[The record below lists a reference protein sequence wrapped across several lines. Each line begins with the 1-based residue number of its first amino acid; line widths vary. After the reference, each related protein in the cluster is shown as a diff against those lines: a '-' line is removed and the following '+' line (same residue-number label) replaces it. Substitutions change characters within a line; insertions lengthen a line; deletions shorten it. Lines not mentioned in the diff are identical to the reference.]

1 MQNSS
6 QKNQFDVAVI
16 GCGVVGAAVARQLAK
31 YRLSVCVLEKEND
44 VAVGTT
50 KANSAIIHAGYD
62 PRPGTLMA
70 RLNVRGV
77 ELVKELA
84 PKLHFPYQP
93 IGSLILAFSEENMNT
108 VQVLYQRGK
117 HNGVPGLQILSRE
130 QVLKMEPRLNPEIK
144 GALYAPS
151 AGIVSPWRMALAFAE
166 SAVVNGVTLKRNSP
180 VTGIQ
185 KVEGGYCLTIPQGK
199 ITARYVVN
207 CTGVDSWATASLLQ
221 QPPYEM
227 KPNRGEYYLMDKSA
241 GDTVHHVI
249 FQCPTE
255 VGKGVLVSPTVDGN
269 LIVGPNS
276 EPVSGAGDTGT
287 TAEGLEFVR
296 KMALLSVPGLNW
308 RESIRNF
315 AGVRANTNIDD
326 FQIRELCKGFIDV
339 AGIKSPG
346 LSSAPAIAEYVQ
358 ELLLRSGLRLLSNPD
373 FREELPE
380 PVRFKE
386 LSGDEKAEAIR
397 KNPLYG
403 RIICRCETISEGEM
417 VDALHSPI
425 PPVSIDGIKRR
436 CGAGMGRCQGGFCGP
451 RVHEII
457 ARETGMPMEAVM
469 QDRAGMAIVTGE
481 TKCGEGEA

>member
-1 MQNSS
+1 METRRY
-6 QKNQFDVAVI
+6 DIAVI
-16 GCGVVGAAVARQLAK
+16 GCGVIGAAVARQLSQ
-31 YRLSVCVLEKEND
+31 YQLSVCVLEKEND

-62 PRPGTLMA
+62 PKPGSMMA
-70 RLNVRGV
+70 KLNVRGV

-93 IGSLILAFSEENMNT
+93 IGSLLLAFTEENLKT
-108 VQVLYQRGK
+108 VEVLYQRGRQ
-117 HNGVPGLQILSRE
+117 NGVPDLQILSAEEVRE
-130 QVLKMEPRLNPEIK
+130 MEPNINPEIK

-166 SAVVNGVTLKRNSP
+166 SAVRNGVELRRNCP
-180 VTGIQ
+180 VTGIS
-185 KVEGGYCLTIPQGK
+185 KTADGYELDTPSGK
-199 ITARYVVN
+199 ISAQYVVN
-207 CTGVDSWATASLLQ
+207 ATGVDAFAVASLLK
-221 QPPYEM
+221 QPSYEM
-227 KPNRGEYYLMDKSA
+227 KPNRGEYYLMDKCA
-241 GDTVHHVI
+241 GNTVHHVI

-255 VGKGVLVSPTVDGN
+255 VGKGILVSPTVDGN
-269 LIVGPNS
+269 LIVGPNA
-276 EPVSGAGDTGT
+276 EPVEGAKETGT
-287 TAEGLEFVR
+287 TADGLAFVR

-308 RESIRNF
+308 RDSIRNF

-326 FQIRELCKGFIDV
+326 FQIRWLEPGFLDV

-346 LSSAPAIAEYVQ
+346 LSSAPAIGEYVA
-358 ELLLRSGLRLLSNPD
+358 ELLMEQGVQLLRKEQ
-373 FREELPE
+373 FQEELPE
-380 PVRFKE
+380 TVRFKE
-386 LSGDEKAEAIR
+386 LSPEEKKQAVQ

-403 RIICRCETISEGEM
+403 RIICRCETVTEGEM

-457 ARETGMPMEAVM
+457 SRETGMPMEAVM
-469 QDRAGMAIVTGE
+469 QDRAGMVIITGE
-481 TKCGEGEA
+481 TKTGRGENA

>member
-1 MQNSS
+1 METRRY
-6 QKNQFDVAVI
+6 DIAVI
-16 GCGVVGAAVARQLAK
+16 GCGVIGAAIARQLSQ

-62 PRPGTLMA
+62 PKPGSMMA
-70 RLNVRGV
+70 KLNVRGV

-84 PKLHFPYQP
+84 PNLHFPYQP
-93 IGSLILAFSEENMNT
+93 IGSLLLAFTEENLKT
-108 VQVLYQRGK
+108 VEVLYQRGRQ
-117 HNGVPGLQILSRE
+117 NGVPDLQILSAEEVRE
-130 QVLKMEPRLNPEIK
+130 MEPNINPEIK

-166 SAVVNGVTLKRNSP
+166 SAVRNGVELRRNCP
-180 VTGIQ
+180 VTGIS
-185 KVEGGYCLTIPQGK
+185 KTADGYELDTPSGK
-199 ITARYVVN
+199 ISAQYVVN
-207 CTGVDSWATASLLQ
+207 ATGVDAFAVASLLK
-221 QPPYEM
+221 QPSYEM
-227 KPNRGEYYLMDKSA
+227 KPNRGEYYLMDKCA
-241 GDTVHHVI
+241 GNTVHHVI

-255 VGKGVLVSPTVDGN
+255 VGKGILVSPTVDGN
-269 LIVGPNS
+269 LIVGPNA
-276 EPVSGAGDTGT
+276 EPVEGAKETGT
-287 TAEGLEFVR
+287 TADGLAFVR

-308 RESIRNF
+308 RDSIRNF

-326 FQIRELCKGFIDV
+326 FQIRWLEPGFLDV

-346 LSSAPAIAEYVQ
+346 LSSAPAIGEYVA
-358 ELLLRSGLRLLSNPD
+358 ELLMEQGVQLLRKEQ
-373 FREELPE
+373 FQEELPE
-380 PVRFKE
+380 TVRFKE
-386 LSGDEKAEAIR
+386 LSPEEKKQAVQ

-403 RIICRCETISEGEM
+403 RIICRCETVTEGEM

-469 QDRAGMAIVTGE
+469 QDRAGMVIITGE
-481 TKCGEGEA
+481 TKTGRGENA

>member
-1 MQNSS
+1 ME
-6 QKNQFDVAVI
+6 KRRYDIVVI
-16 GCGVVGAAVARQLAK
+16 GCGVVGAAVARQLSQ

-62 PRPGTLMA
+62 PRPGSLMA
-70 RLNVRGV
+70 KLNARGV

-93 IGSLILAFSEENMNT
+93 IGSLLLAFTEENLKT
-108 VQVLYQRGK
+108 VEVLYQRGR
-117 HNGVPGLQILSRE
+117 HNGVPGLKILSADEVRE
-130 QVLKMEPRLNPEIK
+130 MEPNVNPEVK

-166 SAVVNGVTLKRNSP
+166 SAVRNGVELRRNCP
-180 VTGIQ
+180 VTGIS
-185 KVEGGYCLTIPQGK
+185 KTKDGYELDTPSGMISAQ
-199 ITARYVVN
+199 YVVN
-207 CTGVDSWATASLLQ
+207 STGVDAFTVACLLK
-221 QPPYEM
+221 QPTYKM
-227 KPNRGEYYLMDKSA
+227 KPSRGEYYLMDKCA
-241 GDTVHHVI
+241 GNTVHHVI
-249 FQCPTE
+249 FQCPTK

-269 LIVGPNS
+269 LIVGPNA
-276 EPVSGAGDTGT
+276 EPVEGSLDTGT
-287 TAEGLEFVR
+287 TAEGLAFVR

-308 RESIRNF
+308 RDSIRNF

-326 FQIRELCKGFIDV
+326 FQIHWLEPGFLDV

-346 LSSAPAIAEYVQ
+346 LSSAPAIGEYVA
-358 ELLLRSGLRLLSNPD
+358 ELLMRDGVKLLRKRD
-373 FREELPE
+373 FQDELPE
-380 PVRFKE
+380 KLHFKE
-386 LSGDEKAEAIR
+386 LSPEEKAQAVR

-403 RIICRCETISEGEM
+403 RIICRCETVTEGEM
-417 VDALHSPI
+417 VDALHSLI

-457 ARETGMPMEAVM
+457 ARETGMPMEDVM
-469 QDRAGMAIVTGE
+469 QDRAGMVIITGE
-481 TKCGEGEA
+481 TKTGRGEKA

>member
-1 MQNSS
+1 METRRY
-6 QKNQFDVAVI
+6 DIAVI
-16 GCGVVGAAVARQLAK
+16 GCGVIGAAVARQLSQ

-62 PRPGTLMA
+62 PKPGSLMA
-70 RLNVRGV
+70 KLNVRGV
-77 ELVKELA
+77 ELVKELVL
-84 PKLHFPYQP
+84 KLHFPYQP
-93 IGSLILAFSEENMNT
+93 IGSLLLAFTEENLKT
-108 VQVLYQRGK
+108 VEVLYQRGRQ
-117 HNGVPGLQILSRE
+117 NGVPDLQILSAEEVRA
-130 QVLKMEPRLNPEIK
+130 MEPNINPEIK

-166 SAVVNGVTLKRNSP
+166 SAVRNGVELRRNCP
-180 VTGIQ
+180 VTGISKTADGYELETPSG
-185 KVEGGYCLTIPQGK
+185 KVSAQ
-199 ITARYVVN
+199 YVVN
-207 CTGVDSWATASLLQ
+207 ATGVDAFAVASLLK

-227 KPNRGEYYLMDKSA
+227 KPNRGEYYLMDKCA
-241 GDTVHHVI
+241 GNTVHHVI

-255 VGKGVLVSPTVDGN
+255 VGKGILVSPTVDGN

-276 EPVSGAGDTGT
+276 EPVEGAKETGT
-287 TAEGLEFVR
+287 TADGLAFVR

-308 RESIRNF
+308 RDSIRNF

-326 FQIRELCKGFIDV
+326 FQIRWLEPGFLDV

-346 LSSAPAIAEYVQ
+346 LSSAPAIGEYVA
-358 ELLLRSGLRLLSNPD
+358 ELLMEQGLHLLRKEQ
-373 FREELPE
+373 FQEELPE
-380 PVRFKE
+380 TVHFKE
-386 LSGDEKAEAIR
+386 LSPEEKSQAVQ

-403 RIICRCETISEGEM
+403 RIICRCETVTEGEM

-469 QDRAGMAIVTGE
+469 QDRAGMVIITGE
-481 TKCGEGEA
+481 TKTGRGEKA

>member
-1 MQNSS
+1 ME
-6 QKNQFDVAVI
+6 KRRYDIAVI
-16 GCGVVGAAVARQLAK
+16 GCGVVGAAVARQLSQ

-62 PRPGTLMA
+62 PRPGSLMA
-70 RLNVRGV
+70 KLNARGV

-93 IGSLILAFSEENMNT
+93 IGSLLLAFTEENLET
-108 VQVLYQRGK
+108 VEVLYQRGR
-117 HNGVPGLQILSRE
+117 HNGVPGLKILSADEVRE
-130 QVLKMEPRLNPEIK
+130 MEPNVNPEVK

-166 SAVVNGVTLKRNSP
+166 SAVRNGVELRRNCP
-180 VTGIQ
+180 VTGIS
-185 KVEGGYCLTIPQGK
+185 KTKDGYELDTPSGMISAQ
-199 ITARYVVN
+199 YVVN
-207 CTGVDSWATASLLQ
+207 STGVDAFTVACLLK
-221 QPPYEM
+221 QPTYKM
-227 KPNRGEYYLMDKSA
+227 KPSRGEYYLMDKCA
-241 GDTVHHVI
+241 GNTVHHVI
-249 FQCPTE
+249 FQCPTK

-269 LIVGPNS
+269 LIVGPNA
-276 EPVSGAGDTGT
+276 EPVEGSLDTGT
-287 TAEGLEFVR
+287 TAEGLAFVR

-308 RESIRNF
+308 RDSIRNF

-326 FQIRELCKGFIDV
+326 FQIHWLEPGFLDV

-346 LSSAPAIAEYVQ
+346 LSSAPAIGEYVA
-358 ELLLRSGLRLLSNPD
+358 ELLMRDGVKLLRKGD
-373 FREELPE
+373 FQEELPE
-380 PVRFKE
+380 KLHFKE
-386 LSGDEKAEAIR
+386 LSPEEKAQAVRE
-397 KNPLYG
+397 NPLYG
-403 RIICRCETISEGEM
+403 RIICRCETVTEGEM

-457 ARETGMPMEAVM
+457 ARETGMPMEDVM
-469 QDRAGMAIVTGE
+469 QDRAGMVIITGE
-481 TKCGEGEA
+481 TKTGRGEKA

>member
-1 MQNSS
+1 ME
-6 QKNQFDVAVI
+6 KRRYDIAVI
-16 GCGVVGAAVARQLAK
+16 GCGVVGAAVARQLSQ

-62 PRPGTLMA
+62 PRPGSLMA
-70 RLNVRGV
+70 KLNARGV

-93 IGSLILAFSEENMNT
+93 IGSLLLAFTEENLET
-108 VQVLYQRGK
+108 VEVLYQRGR
-117 HNGVPGLQILSRE
+117 HNGVPGLKILSADEVRE
-130 QVLKMEPRLNPEIK
+130 MEPNVNPEVK

-166 SAVVNGVTLKRNSP
+166 SAVRNGVELRRNCP
-180 VTGIQ
+180 VTGIS
-185 KVEGGYCLTIPQGK
+185 KTKDGYELDTPSGTISAQ
-199 ITARYVVN
+199 YVVN
-207 CTGVDSWATASLLQ
+207 STGVDAFTVACLLK
-221 QPPYEM
+221 QPTYKM
-227 KPNRGEYYLMDKSA
+227 KPSRGEYYLMDKCA
-241 GDTVHHVI
+241 GNTVHHVI
-249 FQCPTE
+249 FQCPTK

-269 LIVGPNS
+269 LIVGPNA
-276 EPVSGAGDTGT
+276 EPVEGSLDTGT
-287 TAEGLEFVR
+287 TAEGLAFVR

-308 RESIRNF
+308 RDSIRNF

-326 FQIRELCKGFIDV
+326 FQIHWLEPGFLDV

-346 LSSAPAIAEYVQ
+346 LSSAPAIGEYVA
-358 ELLLRSGLRLLSNPD
+358 ELLMRDGVKLLRKRD
-373 FREELPE
+373 FQEELPE
-380 PVRFKE
+380 KLHFKE
-386 LSGDEKAEAIR
+386 LSPEEKAQAVR

-403 RIICRCETISEGEM
+403 RIICRCETVTEGEM
-417 VDALHSPI
+417 VDALHSLI

-457 ARETGMPMEAVM
+457 ARETGMPMEDVM
-469 QDRAGMAIVTGE
+469 QDRAGMVIITGE
-481 TKCGEGEA
+481 TKTGRGEKA

>member
-1 MQNSS
+1 ME
-6 QKNQFDVAVI
+6 KRRYDIAVI
-16 GCGVVGAAVARQLAK
+16 GCGVVGAAVARQLSQ

-62 PRPGTLMA
+62 PRPGSLMA
-70 RLNVRGV
+70 KLNARGV

-93 IGSLILAFSEENMNT
+93 IGSLLLAFTEENLET
-108 VQVLYQRGK
+108 VEVLYQRGR
-117 HNGVPGLQILSRE
+117 HNGVPGLKILSADEVRE
-130 QVLKMEPRLNPEIK
+130 MEPNVNPEVK

-166 SAVVNGVTLKRNSP
+166 SAVRNGVELRRNCP
-180 VTGIQ
+180 VTGIS
-185 KVEGGYCLTIPQGK
+185 KTKDGYELDTPSGMISAQ
-199 ITARYVVN
+199 YVVN
-207 CTGVDSWATASLLQ
+207 STGVDAFTVACLLK
-221 QPPYEM
+221 QPTYKM
-227 KPNRGEYYLMDKSA
+227 KPSRGEYYLMDKCA
-241 GDTVHHVI
+241 GNTVHHVI
-249 FQCPTE
+249 FQCPTK

-269 LIVGPNS
+269 LIVGPNA
-276 EPVSGAGDTGT
+276 EPVEGSLDTGT
-287 TAEGLEFVR
+287 TAEGLAFVR

-308 RESIRNF
+308 RDSIRNF

-326 FQIRELCKGFIDV
+326 FQIHWLEPGFLDV

-346 LSSAPAIAEYVQ
+346 LSSAPAIGEYVA
-358 ELLLRSGLRLLSNPD
+358 ELLMRDGVKLLRKGD
-373 FREELPE
+373 FQEELPE
-380 PVRFKE
+380 KLHFKE
-386 LSGDEKAEAIR
+386 LSPEEKAQAVR

-403 RIICRCETISEGEM
+403 RIICRCETVTEGEM

-457 ARETGMPMEAVM
+457 ARETGMPMEDVM
-469 QDRAGMAIVTGE
+469 QDRAGMVIITGE
-481 TKCGEGEA
+481 TKTGRGEKA

>member
-1 MQNSS
+1 ME
-6 QKNQFDVAVI
+6 KRRYDIAVI
-16 GCGVVGAAVARQLAK
+16 GCGVVGAAVARQLSQ

-62 PRPGTLMA
+62 PRPGSLMA
-70 RLNVRGV
+70 KLNARGV

-93 IGSLILAFSEENMNT
+93 IGSLLLAFTEENLET
-108 VQVLYQRGK
+108 VEVLYQRGR
-117 HNGVPGLQILSRE
+117 HNGVPGLKILSADEVRE
-130 QVLKMEPRLNPEIK
+130 MEPNVNPEVK

-166 SAVVNGVTLKRNSP
+166 SAVRNGVELRRNCP
-180 VTGIQ
+180 VTGIS
-185 KVEGGYCLTIPQGK
+185 KTKDGYELDTPSGMISAQ
-199 ITARYVVN
+199 YVVN
-207 CTGVDSWATASLLQ
+207 STGVDAFTVACLLK
-221 QPPYEM
+221 QPTYKM
-227 KPNRGEYYLMDKSA
+227 KPSRGEYYLMDKCA
-241 GDTVHHVI
+241 GNTVHHVI
-249 FQCPTE
+249 FQCPTK

-269 LIVGPNS
+269 LIVGPNA
-276 EPVSGAGDTGT
+276 EPVEGSLDTGT
-287 TAEGLEFVR
+287 TAEGLAFVR

-308 RESIRNF
+308 RDSIRNF

-326 FQIRELCKGFIDV
+326 FQIHWLEPGFLDV

-346 LSSAPAIAEYVQ
+346 LSSAPAIGEYVA
-358 ELLLRSGLRLLSNPD
+358 ELLMRDGVKLLRKRD
-373 FREELPE
+373 FQEELPE
-380 PVRFKE
+380 KLHFKE
-386 LSGDEKAEAIR
+386 LSPEEKAQAVR

-403 RIICRCETISEGEM
+403 RIICRCETVTEGEM
-417 VDALHSPI
+417 VDALHSLI

-457 ARETGMPMEAVM
+457 ARETGMPMEDVM
-469 QDRAGMAIVTGE
+469 QDRAGMVIITGE
-481 TKCGEGEA
+481 TKTGRGEKA

>member
-1 MQNSS
+1 METRRY
-6 QKNQFDVAVI
+6 DIAVI
-16 GCGVVGAAVARQLAK
+16 GCGVIGAAIARQLSQ

-62 PRPGTLMA
+62 PKPGSMMA
-70 RLNVRGV
+70 KLNVRGV

-93 IGSLILAFSEENMNT
+93 IGSLLLAFTEENLKT
-108 VQVLYQRGK
+108 VEVLYQRGRQ
-117 HNGVPGLQILSRE
+117 NGVPDLQILSAEEVRE
-130 QVLKMEPRLNPEIK
+130 MEPNINPEIK

-166 SAVVNGVTLKRNSP
+166 SAVRNGVELRRNCP
-180 VTGIQ
+180 VTGIS
-185 KVEGGYCLTIPQGK
+185 KTADGYELDTPSGK
-199 ITARYVVN
+199 ISAQYVVN
-207 CTGVDSWATASLLQ
+207 ATGVDAFAVASLLK
-221 QPPYEM
+221 QPSYEM
-227 KPNRGEYYLMDKSA
+227 KPNRGEYYLMDKCA
-241 GDTVHHVI
+241 GNTVRHVI

-255 VGKGVLVSPTVDGN
+255 VGKGILVSPTVDGN
-269 LIVGPNS
+269 LIVGPNA
-276 EPVSGAGDTGT
+276 EPVEGAKETGT
-287 TAEGLEFVR
+287 TADGLAFVR

-308 RESIRNF
+308 RDSIRNF

-326 FQIRELCKGFIDV
+326 FQIRWLEPGFLDV

-346 LSSAPAIAEYVQ
+346 LSSAPAIGEYVA
-358 ELLLRSGLRLLSNPD
+358 ELLMEQGVQLLRKEQ
-373 FREELPE
+373 FQEELPE
-380 PVRFKE
+380 TVRFKE
-386 LSGDEKAEAIR
+386 LSPEEKKQAVQ

-403 RIICRCETISEGEM
+403 RIICRCETVTEGEM

-469 QDRAGMAIVTGE
+469 QDRAGMVIITGE
-481 TKCGEGEA
+481 TKTGRGENA

>member
-1 MQNSS
+1 ME
-6 QKNQFDVAVI
+6 KRRYDIAVI
-16 GCGVVGAAVARQLAK
+16 GCGVVGAAVARQLSR

-62 PRPGTLMA
+62 PRPGSLMA
-70 RLNVRGV
+70 KLNARGV

-93 IGSLILAFSEENMNT
+93 IGSLLLAFTEENLET
-108 VQVLYQRGK
+108 VEVLYQRGR
-117 HNGVPGLQILSRE
+117 HNGVPGLKILSADEVRE
-130 QVLKMEPRLNPEIK
+130 MEPNVNPEVK

-166 SAVVNGVTLKRNSP
+166 SAVRNGVELRRNCP
-180 VTGIQ
+180 VTGIS
-185 KVEGGYCLTIPQGK
+185 KTKDGYELDTPSGMISAQ
-199 ITARYVVN
+199 YVVN
-207 CTGVDSWATASLLQ
+207 STGVDAFTVACLLK
-221 QPPYEM
+221 QPTYKM
-227 KPNRGEYYLMDKSA
+227 KPSRGEYYLMDKCA
-241 GDTVHHVI
+241 GNTVHHVI
-249 FQCPTE
+249 FQCPTK

-269 LIVGPNS
+269 LIVGPNA
-276 EPVSGAGDTGT
+276 EPVEGSLDTGT
-287 TAEGLEFVR
+287 TAEGLAFVR

-308 RESIRNF
+308 RDSIRNF

-326 FQIRELCKGFIDV
+326 FQIHWLEPGFLDV

-346 LSSAPAIAEYVQ
+346 LSSAPAIGEYVA
-358 ELLLRSGLRLLSNPD
+358 ELLMRDGVKLLRKRD
-373 FREELPE
+373 FQDELPE
-380 PVRFKE
+380 KLHFKE
-386 LSGDEKAEAIR
+386 LSPEEKAQAVR

-403 RIICRCETISEGEM
+403 RIICRCETVTEGEM
-417 VDALHSPI
+417 VDALHSLI

-457 ARETGMPMEAVM
+457 ARETGMPMEDVM
-469 QDRAGMAIVTGE
+469 QDRAGMVIITGE
-481 TKCGEGEA
+481 TKTGRGEKA

>member
-1 MQNSS
+1 ME
-6 QKNQFDVAVI
+6 KRRYDIAVI
-16 GCGVVGAAVARQLAK
+16 GCGVVGAAVARQLSQ

-62 PRPGTLMA
+62 PRPGSLMA
-70 RLNVRGV
+70 KLNARGV

-93 IGSLILAFSEENMNT
+93 IGSLLLAFTEENLET
-108 VQVLYQRGK
+108 VEVLYQRGR
-117 HNGVPGLQILSRE
+117 HNGVPGLKILSADEVRE
-130 QVLKMEPRLNPEIK
+130 MEPNVNPEVK

-166 SAVVNGVTLKRNSP
+166 SAVRNGVELRRNCP
-180 VTGIQ
+180 VTGIS
-185 KVEGGYCLTIPQGK
+185 KTKDGYELDTPSGMISAQ
-199 ITARYVVN
+199 YVVN
-207 CTGVDSWATASLLQ
+207 STGVDAFTVACLLK
-221 QPPYEM
+221 QPTYKM
-227 KPNRGEYYLMDKSA
+227 KPSRGEYYLMDKCA
-241 GDTVHHVI
+241 GNTVHHVI
-249 FQCPTE
+249 FQCPTK

-269 LIVGPNS
+269 LIVGPNA
-276 EPVSGAGDTGT
+276 EPVEGSLDTGT
-287 TAEGLEFVR
+287 TAEGLAFVR

-308 RESIRNF
+308 RDSIRNF

-326 FQIRELCKGFIDV
+326 FQIHWLEPGFLDV

-346 LSSAPAIAEYVQ
+346 LSSAPAIGEYVA
-358 ELLLRSGLRLLSNPD
+358 ELLMRDGVKLLRKRD
-373 FREELPE
+373 FQDELPE
-380 PVRFKE
+380 KLHFKE
-386 LSGDEKAEAIR
+386 LSPEEKAQAVR

-403 RIICRCETISEGEM
+403 RIICRCETVTEGEM
-417 VDALHSPI
+417 VDALHSLI

-457 ARETGMPMEAVM
+457 ARETGMPMEDVM
-469 QDRAGMAIVTGE
+469 QDRAGMVIITGE
-481 TKCGEGEA
+481 TKTGRGEKA

>member
-1 MQNSS
+1 ME
-6 QKNQFDVAVI
+6 KRRYDIAVI
-16 GCGVVGAAVARQLAK
+16 GCGVVGAAVARQLSQ

-62 PRPGTLMA
+62 PRPGSLMA
-70 RLNVRGV
+70 KLNARGV

-93 IGSLILAFSEENMNT
+93 IGSLLLAFTEENLET
-108 VQVLYQRGK
+108 VEVLYQRGR
-117 HNGVPGLQILSRE
+117 HNGVPGLKILSADEVRE
-130 QVLKMEPRLNPEIK
+130 MEPNVNPEVK

-166 SAVVNGVTLKRNSP
+166 SAVRNGVELRRNCP
-180 VTGIQ
+180 VTGIS
-185 KVEGGYCLTIPQGK
+185 KTKDGYELDTPSGMISAQ
-199 ITARYVVN
+199 YVVN
-207 CTGVDSWATASLLQ
+207 STGVDAFTVACLLK
-221 QPPYEM
+221 QPTYKM
-227 KPNRGEYYLMDKSA
+227 KPSRGEYYLMDKCA
-241 GDTVHHVI
+241 GNTVHHVI
-249 FQCPTE
+249 FQCPTK

-269 LIVGPNS
+269 LIVGPNA
-276 EPVSGAGDTGT
+276 EPVEGSLDTGT
-287 TAEGLEFVR
+287 TAEGLAFVR

-308 RESIRNF
+308 RDSIRNF

-326 FQIRELCKGFIDV
+326 FQIHWLEPGFLDV

-346 LSSAPAIAEYVQ
+346 LSSAPAIGEYVA
-358 ELLLRSGLRLLSNPD
+358 ELLMRDGVKLLRKRD
-373 FREELPE
+373 FQDELPE
-380 PVRFKE
+380 KLHFKE
-386 LSGDEKAEAIR
+386 LSPEEKAQAVR

-403 RIICRCETISEGEM
+403 RIICRCETVTEGEM

-457 ARETGMPMEAVM
+457 ARETGMPMEDVM
-469 QDRAGMAIVTGE
+469 QDRAGMVIITGE
-481 TKCGEGEA
+481 TKTGRGEKA

>member
-1 MQNSS
+1 ME
-6 QKNQFDVAVI
+6 KRRYDIVVI
-16 GCGVVGAAVARQLAK
+16 GCGVVGAAVARQLSQ

-62 PRPGTLMA
+62 PRPGSLMA
-70 RLNVRGV
+70 KLNARGV

-93 IGSLILAFSEENMNT
+93 IGSLLLAFTEENLET
-108 VQVLYQRGK
+108 VEVLYQRGR
-117 HNGVPGLQILSRE
+117 HNGVPGLKILSADEVRE
-130 QVLKMEPRLNPEIK
+130 MEPNVNPEVK

-166 SAVVNGVTLKRNSP
+166 SAVRNGVELRRNCP
-180 VTGIQ
+180 VTGIS
-185 KVEGGYCLTIPQGK
+185 KTKDGYELDTLSGTISAQ
-199 ITARYVVN
+199 YVVN
-207 CTGVDSWATASLLQ
+207 ATGVDAFTVACLLK
-221 QPPYEM
+221 QPTYKM
-227 KPNRGEYYLMDKSA
+227 KPSRGEYYLMDKCA
-241 GDTVHHVI
+241 GNTVHHVI
-249 FQCPTE
+249 FQCPTK

-269 LIVGPNS
+269 LIVGPNA
-276 EPVSGAGDTGT
+276 EPVEGSLDTGT
-287 TAEGLEFVR
+287 TAEGLAFVR

-308 RESIRNF
+308 RDSIRNF

-326 FQIRELCKGFIDV
+326 FQIHWLEPGFLDV

-346 LSSAPAIAEYVQ
+346 LSSAPAIGEYVA
-358 ELLLRSGLRLLSNPD
+358 ELLMRDGVKLLRKGD
-373 FREELPE
+373 FQEELPE
-380 PVRFKE
+380 KLHFKE
-386 LSGDEKAEAIR
+386 LSPEEKAQAVRE
-397 KNPLYG
+397 NPLYG
-403 RIICRCETISEGEM
+403 RIICRCETVTEGEM

-457 ARETGMPMEAVM
+457 ARETGMPMEDVM
-469 QDRAGMAIVTGE
+469 QDRAGMVIITGE
-481 TKCGEGEA
+481 TKTGRGEKA